1 MGPMHRLARGL
12 ALAPSLVLLA
22 ALASA
27 QSANDFVTGL
37 ENARRLVDRQ
47 RWDPAEKAL
56 HDLLSEHEGAGHAI
70 ARRLEVRDL
79 LERCAFGRGYAE
91 PDPDDLLDG
100 ELKRWKP
107 ETGEIEILYPRGLT
121 LTPPLEA
128 RKNEEPRQVGDW
140 LDRNGL
146 WTHPISFKDD
156 YQITLRGQGGLYVF
170 LGYGGENYYF
180 LDLSGSPTIYQYQG
194 KRKVEIDSNPR
205 KDLPGT
211 LQRARKPE
219 LRIQVNERRVRVLVG
234 GENLLDA
241 RVPDPPLGIFGL
253 LGRFEAEW
261 VRLEG
266 KSTGTW
272 LGGQLDE
279 RRREALEAFRQAHDP
294 ELALPEWMRVEV
306 GRGGAKE
313 EDETARIP
321 GTPRESWKAAL
332 ETIDDLLGKGKYRDA
347 LAFTSQLADAEVG
360 ETFRLWNE
368 IWLLNLLQEYE
379 TANQRAERLLALE
392 PEHVPTRVL
401 YARTLGLT
409 VGHEA
414 ARRQLEDWI
423 RDDASHEL
431 EAALVHEF
439 LVDGRAED
447 ARQALDAALAGGAD
461 PAAFEE
467 VNGLVVRALSGPSW
481 TTRNEH
487 STRHYV
493 VATDMDRSMAY
504 EAAQELEA
512 AFAKYRRDLSQ
523 VSGNDGRRFRVFLF
537 SGEAG
542 YQEYCRDLQG
552 GEPHSTLGLYRPDLD
567 QLLIWNSPFRDQVL
581 RTVRHEGFHQY
592 LDRVTSQAP
601 RWLHEGLAE
610 YYETSVLE
618 NGNWKDGLPH
628 PDHVPDWRRRD
639 DWTPL
644 REFVYGSSAEYNVDP
659 SKHYSQAWG
668 FVHWLRHG
676 AEPAPTIFKRLMG
689 ALESG
694 ASRREALAR
703 AFEGL
708 DWDALERVYREH
720 GKRF

>member
-1 MGPMHRLARGL
+1 MSFLARGR
-12 ALAPSLVLLA
+12 ALAPFLVLLA
-22 ALASA
+22 GLAGLAGA
-27 QSANDFVTGL
+27 QDADDFVKGL
-37 ENARRLVDRQ
+37 ENARRLVEHQ
-47 RWDPAEKAL
+47 RWDPAEKGL
-56 HDLLSEHEGAGHAI
+56 RELLAEHEGAGHAL

-79 LERCAFGRGYAE
+79 LERCAFGRSHAE
-91 PDPDDLLDG
+91 PDPGELLDG

-107 ETGEIEILYPRGLT
+107 DTGEIEILYPHGLT
-121 LTPPLEA
+121 LTPPLDS
-128 RKNEEPRQVGDW
+128 RKDEELHQVGDW
-140 LDRNGL
+140 QEQNGL

-156 YQITLRGQGGLYVF
+156 YEITLRGQGGLYVF
-170 LGYGGENYYF
+170 LGHGGANYYF
-180 LDLSGSPTIYQYQG
+180 LDLSGYPVLYQYQG
-194 KRKVEIDSNPR
+194 KRRTEIDSNPR
-205 KDLPGT
+205 KHLPGT
-211 LQRARKPE
+211 LERARKPE

-241 RVPDPPLGIFGL
+241 RVPDPPLGIFGM
-253 LGRFEAEW
+253 LGRFQAEW

-266 KSTGTW
+266 KSTGAW
-272 LGGQLDE
+272 LGGRLDE
-279 RRREALEAFRQAHDP
+279 RRREALETFRKTNDP
-294 ELALPEWMRVEV
+294 ELALPGWMRVE
-306 GRGGAKE
+306 GRGGAE
-313 EDETARIP
+313 EEADEIADIP
-321 GTPRESWKAAL
+321 GPPRESWKPAL
-332 ETIDDLLGKGKYRDA
+332 ERIDALLGEGKYRDA
-347 LAFTSQLADAEVG
+347 LAFASGLTDGEVG

-368 IWLLNLLQEYE
+368 IWLRNLLQEYGSALE
-379 TANQRAERLLALE
+379 RAERLVTLV
-392 PEHVPTRVL
+392 PEHVPTRVR
-401 YARTLGLT
+401 YARTLGMA

-423 RDDASHEL
+423 RDDGAPEL

-447 ARQALDAALAGGAD
+447 ARKALDAALAAGAD
-461 PAAFEE
+461 PAVLEE
-467 VNGLVVRALSGPSW
+467 VNGLVVRALGGPSW

-493 VATDMDRSMAY
+493 VATDMDRSLAY

-523 VSGNDGRRFRVFLF
+523 VSGSDGRRFRVFLF

-542 YQEYCRDLQG
+542 YREYCRDLQG
-552 GEPHSTLGLYRPDLD
+552 GEPHNTLGLYRPDLD

-618 NGNWKDGLPH
+618 SGTWKDGLPH

-644 REFVYGSSAEYNVDP
+644 REFVYGSSAEYSVEP

-668 FVHWLRHG
+668 LVHWLRHG
-676 AEPAPTIFKRLMG
+676 EEPAPTIFKRLMS

-694 ASRREALAR
+694 ASRREALDR
-703 AFEGL
+703 AFEGV
-708 DWDALERVYREH
+708 DWDALERAYRAH
-720 GKRF
+720 SRDI